1 MLLALSRQPFPSL
14 TFDLCHCERGCLGCT
29 QKGWVAGGG
38 GAKED
43 KVGSGH
49 LLSL

>member
-14 TFDLCHCERGCLGCT
+14 TFDLCCCERGSLGCT
-29 QKGWVAGGG
+29 QGWVAGGG
-38 GAKED
+38 GAEEA
-43 KVGSGH
+43 KVGGGH